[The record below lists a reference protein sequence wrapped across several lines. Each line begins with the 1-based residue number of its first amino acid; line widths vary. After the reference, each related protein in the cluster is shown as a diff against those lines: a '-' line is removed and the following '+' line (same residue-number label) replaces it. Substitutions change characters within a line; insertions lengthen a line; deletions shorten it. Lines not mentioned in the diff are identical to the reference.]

1 MASIEKR
8 RSRSGSVSWRV
19 HYRTPAGAQRNK
31 TFDTRGDADRF
42 AASVEASKFDGMFVD
57 PQRAKITMGEW
68 AETWLAGQAHLKPS
82 TLNRYEGIV
91 RHHVLPRWQNVKLHQ
106 VSHADVQSWVTVLAR
121 TSSPATVRKIHRVL
135 SLMLD
140 LAVRDGRLARNVAEK
155 INLPRPV
162 RHEQKYLTIAQV
174 EALADECGYPSLY
187 SIHRPRAE
195 RRNPGYR
202 LVVLFLAYTGVRF
215 GEMAA
220 LRVGRLD
227 LERRRAV
234 ICESVTVV
242 PGHGLV
248 WGTPKTH
255 QRREVPI
262 PAFLAAELV
271 DHVAGKGPEDLVF
284 TGVRRGQPLRPAIF
298 RRGHFD
304 AAAKAIGIPDLH
316 PHELR
321 HTAASLAI
329 AHGADIKVVQQM
341 LGHHSATMTMDTY
354 GHLFD
359 NRLSEVSDALDA
371 ARTSQGV
378 TSKHGP
384 PQPPEGGPDEVITNS
399 ASITTHG
406 LTWEKTDNDISA
418 VAKSL
423 PQADIIS
430 LTEYRTR
437 SITPGQKPKKKGAP
451 GRIRTYAPASGGR
464 CSIP

>member
-1 MASIEKR
+1 M
-8 RSRSGSVSWRV
+8 
-19 HYRTPAGAQRNK
+19 
-31 TFDTRGDADRF
+31 
-42 AASVEASKFDGMFVD
+42 
-57 PQRAKITMGEW
+57 
-68 AETWLAGQAHLKPS
+68 
-82 TLNRYEGIV
+82 
-91 RHHVLPRWQNVKLHQ
+91 
-106 VSHADVQSWVTVLAR
+106 
-121 TSSPATVRKIHRVL
+121 
-135 SLMLD
+135 
-140 LAVRDGRLARNVAEK
+140 
-155 INLPRPV
+155 
-162 RHEQKYLTIAQV
+162 
-174 EALADECGYPSLY
+174 
-187 SIHRPRAE
+187 
-195 RRNPGYR
+195 
-202 LVVLFLAYTGVRF
+202 LFLAYTGVRF

-378 TSKHGP
+378 TSKVGP
-384 PQPPEGGPDEVITNS
+384 PEPRGRRSGRR
-399 ASITTHG
+399 
-406 LTWEKTDNDISA
+406 DNQLGID
-418 VAKSL
+418 
-423 PQADIIS
+423 DD
-430 LTEYRTR
+430 TR
-437 SITPGQKPKKKGAP
+437 SDVGKDG
-451 GRIRTYAPASGGR
+451 
-464 CSIP
+464 